1 MLAPLE
7 AVKANALRLNNN
19 MLGSW
24 EGFLEIL
31 DLMIIE
37 PYNNLQWLDFSFND
51 LKTID
56 EVGKYNNTNNN
67 TFSIHLEG
75 YSLSGGSTYKCDN
88 N

>member
-1 MLAPLE
+1 MLSPLE

-19 MLGSW
+19 MLASW

-37 PYNNLQWLDFSFND
+37 SHNNLQWLDFSFND

-56 EVGKYNNTNNN
+56 EVGKYNNNTN

-75 YSLSGGSTYKCDN
+75 YSLRGGSTYKCDN

>member
-7 AVKANALRLNNN
+7 AVKATALRLNNN

-56 EVGKYNNTNNN
+56 EVGK
-67 TFSIHLEG
+67 L
-75 YSLSGGSTYKCDN
+75 
-88 N
+88 

>member
-7 AVKANALRLNNN
+7 AVKANALRFNNN

-37 PYNNLQWLDFSFND
+37 PHNNLQWLDFSFND

-56 EVGKYNNTNNN
+56 EVGK
-67 TFSIHLEG
+67 L
-75 YSLSGGSTYKCDN
+75 
-88 N
+88 

>member
-19 MLGSW
+19 MLASW

-37 PYNNLQWLDFSFND
+37 PHNNLQWLDFSFND

-56 EVGKYNNTNNN
+56 EVGK
-67 TFSIHLEG
+67 L
-75 YSLSGGSTYKCDN
+75 
-88 N
+88 